1 MAAPLLAEG
10 KYGILLKLSHL
21 VATSSGVTKSPPF
34 VWILTLRCFLAVQFK
49 NSKIMN
55 YENWSAEGHNDL
67 LFDWLLFQC
76 CCKSLEQDVLGC
88 RPECG
93 DTARS
98 EPGSCTTTQKG
109 EDLKSLSLIYK
120 FGIRQPKKYWG
131 LWKCKPLQFW
141 FLSFA
146 FGLKLSRTGIC
157 FMSCCTFHVWWRLW
171 KYNVKWS
178 CFINAP
184 FKISLEE
191 RGMRSEAK
199 RDIIDTAIETSF
211 PHFFQ
216 HTIIRWSGSV
226 FFLFFHTTDQDCH
239 NNVWLS
245 SSLLESLNQQTN
257 PLDLMTSPIPVSC
270 LICISS
276 DLFGKQVMLPAL
288 NGTVCC
294 FQTKVRA

>member
-1 MAAPLLAEG
+1 MELGQGQNQDLAP
-10 KYGILLKLSHL
+10 H
-21 VATSSGVTKSPPF
+21 
-34 VWILTLRCFLAVQFK
+34 R
-49 NSKIMN
+49 
-55 YENWSAEGHNDL
+55 
-67 LFDWLLFQC
+67 
-76 CCKSLEQDVLGC
+76 SLEVSFSYSQVWNH
-88 RPECG
+88 
-93 DTARS
+93 AAS
-98 EPGSCTTTQKG
+98 QKSV
-109 EDLKSLSLIYK
+109 EVCESVSFSFDSRFSIIKNDIY
-120 FGIRQPKKYWG
+120 
-131 LWKCKPLQFW
+131 
-141 FLSFA
+141 
-146 FGLKLSRTGIC
+146 
-157 FMSCCTFHVWWRLW
+157 FMSWYTFHVWWCLW

-257 PLDLMTSPIPVSC
+257 LDLLTSPIPVSC

>member
-1 MAAPLLAEG
+1 M
-10 KYGILLKLSHL
+10 
-21 VATSSGVTKSPPF
+21 
-34 VWILTLRCFLAVQFK
+34 
-49 NSKIMN
+49 KIGRQ
-55 YENWSAEGHNDL
+55 GHIDH

-93 DTARS
+93 ATARS
-98 EPGSCTTTQKG
+98 EPGSCTTTQKSWSLFFLFTSL
-109 EDLKSLSLIYK
+109 EPCSQKSVEVCESVSFSLDSRFSIIKNDIY
-120 FGIRQPKKYWG
+120 
-131 LWKCKPLQFW
+131 
-141 FLSFA
+141 
-146 FGLKLSRTGIC
+146 
-157 FMSCCTFHVWWRLW
+157 FMSWCTFHVWWRLW

-226 FFLFFHTTDQDCH
+226 FFLFLHTTD
-239 NNVWLS
+239 
-245 SSLLESLNQQTN
+245 
-257 PLDLMTSPIPVSC
+257 
-270 LICISS
+270 LIV
-276 DLFGKQVMLPAL
+276 F
-288 NGTVCC
+288 
-294 FQTKVRA
+294 